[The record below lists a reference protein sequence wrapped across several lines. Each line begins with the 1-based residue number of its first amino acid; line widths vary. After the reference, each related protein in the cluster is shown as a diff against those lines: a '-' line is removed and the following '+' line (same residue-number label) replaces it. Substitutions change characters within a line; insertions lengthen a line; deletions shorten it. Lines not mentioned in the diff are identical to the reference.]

1 MTLLELFGRDKA
13 RLIRARTKLKA
24 RRMNPKEPDPEQ
36 KMATSSRHAQDPS
49 TNIGGGDHGTGL
61 LS

>member
-1 MTLLELFGRDKA
+1 
-13 RLIRARTKLKA
+13 
-24 RRMNPKEPDPEQ
+24 MNPKEPDPEQ

-49 TNIGGGDHGTGL
+49 TNIGGEDHGTGL